1 MDFTHKNTI
10 ISNWLG
16 WTFDEWNMLNP
27 NEFTGKM
34 PHFKQDLKFH
44 SDWNWLMFCLQK
56 IAKERKKTLLGAME
70 IVGYTL
76 SQEFRTIDSIS
87 DLYDAIFN
95 YITAPKTDF

>member
-10 ISNWLG
+10 IANWLG

-27 NEFTGKM
+27 NGFTGKV
-34 PHFKQDLKFH
+34 PYFKQDLKFQ
-44 SDWNWLMFCLQK
+44 SDWNWLMFCLKK
-56 IAKERKKTLLGAME
+56 IAKERKKTLFGAME

-76 SQEFRTIDSIS
+76 SKEFRTIDSIS

-95 YITAPKTDF
+95 YIATSKSDF